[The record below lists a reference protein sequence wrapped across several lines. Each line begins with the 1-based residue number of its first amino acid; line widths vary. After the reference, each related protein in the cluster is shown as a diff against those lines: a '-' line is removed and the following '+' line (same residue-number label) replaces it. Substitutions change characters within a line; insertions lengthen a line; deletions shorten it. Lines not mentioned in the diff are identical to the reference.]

1 MLKQL
6 KNQILYC
13 IIAGASIMPTTTMFA
28 QNGAITFAMLEQFKK
43 EVQAYPQA
51 TVLRNAISNNSIRQ
65 LSINNQNKYQV
76 DDNFTYKVKT
86 EGITDQKNSGRCW
99 LFASLNVMRAKTIQT
114 HKMKEF
120 SFSQNYSFF
129 YDQLEKANLFLE
141 EIIRTANKPMD
152 DRTVEWLFKNPIA
165 DGGTWA
171 GFVNVANKYGLVPQS
186 VMPDT
191 KQTESTGAITQVIAT
206 VLKEDGLKLRG
217 MFASKAKPESLQ
229 NTKKEMLSTV
239 YRILSLSLGEP
250 PSKFSWRFEAKDGKY
265 SEVKEYTPLSFKEA
279 FVGSDLSEY
288 VMLMDDPSREYYKMY
303 EIEYDRNNHEGINW
317 IYLNVPATEI
327 TPAAVASLKD
337 GEGMYFSCDVG
348 KQLDRDNGVLD
359 LNNYA
364 TNELFGITSTMNKK
378 DRIIT
383 FESASSHGMVLS
395 GVELGQD
402 GKPMRWL
409 IENSWGKSGH
419 DGYLV
424 MTHDWFNEYMFRVV
438 VDKKYLNAD
447 QQRLLNQKPIKLPP
461 WDPMY

>member
-28 QNGAITFAMLEQFKK
+28 QNGAITPAMLEQFKK

-250 PSKFSWRFEAKDGKY
+250 PTKFNWRFEAKDGKY

-317 IYLNVPATEI
+317 IYLNVPAAEI

-364 TNELFGITSTMNKK
+364 TNELFGITNTMNKK

>member
-250 PSKFSWRFEAKDGKY
+250 PTKFNWRFEAKDGKY

-317 IYLNVPATEI
+317 IYLNVPAAEI

-364 TNELFGITSTMNKK
+364 TNELFGITNTMNKK

>member
-1 MLKQL
+1 MFKQL
-6 KNQILYC
+6 KSHLLFC
-13 IIAGASIMPTTTMFA
+13 LLTGASILPASFLQA
-28 QNGAITFAMLEQFKK
+28 QTGAITPNMLEQFKK
-43 EVQAYPQA
+43 DVQAYPQA
-51 TVLRNAISNNSIRQ
+51 AVLRNAITNNSIRQ
-65 LSINNQNKYQV
+65 LSVNNQNKYQI

-99 LFASLNVMRAKTIQT
+99 LFASLNVMRAKTIQKN
-114 HKMKEF
+114 KMKEF
-120 SFSQNYSFF
+120 AFSQNYSFF

-191 KQTESTGAITQVIAT
+191 KQTENTGAITQVISS
-206 VLKEDGLKLRG
+206 VLKEDGLKLRS
-217 MFASKAKPESLQ
+217 MVAAKAKPDALQ

-250 PSKFSWRFEAKDGKY
+250 PVTFYWRYENKEGQY
-265 SEVKEYTPLSFKEA
+265 SESKEYTPLSFKET
-279 FVGSDLSEY
+279 FVGSNFNEY

-303 EIEYDRNNHEGINW
+303 EIEYDRNTHEGINW
-317 IYLNVPATEI
+317 IYLNIPASEI
-327 TPAAVASLKD
+327 TPAAVASLKE

-359 LNNYA
+359 LNNFA
-364 TNELFGITSTMNKK
+364 TNELFGITTTMNKK
-378 DRIIT
+378 ERITT

-395 GVELGQD
+395 GVELAKD
-402 GKPMRWL
+402 GKPIRWL

-438 VDKKYLNAD
+438 VDKKHLTTE
-447 QQRLLNQKPIKLPP
+447 QQKMLNQKAIKLPP

>member
-13 IIAGASIMPTTTMFA
+13 ILAGASIVSATPLFA
-28 QNGAITFAMLEQFKK
+28 QSGAITPAMLEQFKK
-43 EVQAYPQA
+43 ETQAYPQA

-76 DDNFTYKVKT
+76 DENFTYKVKT

-99 LFASLNVMRAKTIQT
+99 LFASLNVMRAKTIQN

-206 VLKEDGLKLRG
+206 VLKEDGLKLRA
-217 MFASKAKPESLQ
+217 MFASKAKPEALQ
-229 NTKKEMLSTV
+229 NMKKEMLSTV

-250 PSKFSWRFEAKDGKY
+250 PTKFNWRFETKEGKY

-279 FVGSDLSEY
+279 FVNSDLSNY

-317 IYLNVPATEI
+317 IYLNIPASEI
-327 TPAAVASLKD
+327 TPAAVSSLKD

-348 KQLDRDNGVLD
+348 KQLDRENGVLD

-364 TNELFGITSTMNKK
+364 TNELFGITTTMNKK
-378 DRIIT
+378 ERIIT

-395 GVELGQD
+395 GVELSQD
-402 GKPMRWL
+402 GKPIRWL

-424 MTHDWFNEYMFRVV
+424 MTQEWFNEYMFRVV

>member
-13 IIAGASIMPTTTMFA
+13 IIAGASIMPTTKMFA
-28 QNGAITFAMLEQFKK
+28 QNGAITPAMLEQFKK

-65 LSINNQNKYQV
+65 LSINNQNKYQI
-76 DDNFTYKVKT
+76 DDNFTYEVKT

-99 LFASLNVMRAKTIQT
+99 LFASLNVMRAKTIQN

-250 PSKFSWRFEAKDGKY
+250 PTKFNWRFEAKDGKY

-364 TNELFGITSTMNKK
+364 TNELFGITNTMNKK

-395 GVELGQD
+395 GVELGQH

>member
-28 QNGAITFAMLEQFKK
+28 QNGAITPAMLEQFKK

-250 PSKFSWRFEAKDGKY
+250 PTKFSWRFEAKDGKY

-419 DGYLV
+419 DGYLI

>member
-13 IIAGASIMPTTTMFA
+13 IIAGASIFPTTTMFA
-28 QNGAITFAMLEQFKK
+28 QNGAITPAMLEQFKK

-250 PSKFSWRFEAKDGKY
+250 PTKFNWRFEAKDGKY

-364 TNELFGITSTMNKK
+364 TNELFGITNTMNKK